1 MGSTTSISIAAP
13 VGVAA
18 TQFAVAGVSTFAAAT
33 GNITNGS
40 IASVTMNNVGFG
52 YTNTNVPEVLA
63 PTPNAIKES
72 ITNIKNVQ
80 GFSGIVTAIETVTV
94 GVSTLGLRIGLKRA
108 SGNFNDLV
116 AGYPIYIFDTHV
128 GNGVTSLNTSG
139 ANTDTVG
146 IGTSFADNVY
156 IIQSITKN
164 AAVAEILVNVHS
176 GVNTTGLGV
185 TVGINS
191 GVNGRFSW
199 GRLFNASGGG
209 VFNRANPVAI
219 GVTGNTV
226 GLTTGVGIGTF
237 PTLQRRVFGLRDT
250 GALRKNLT

>member
-1 MGSTTSISIAAP
+1 MSGGSGYVGSTTSISIAAP

-18 TQFAVAGVSTFAAAT
+18 TQFVVAGVSTFAVAT

-63 PTPNAIKES
+63 PTPDAIKEN

-94 GVSTLGLRIGLKRA
+94 GVSTRGLRIGLQKS

-139 ANTDTVG
+139 ANADTVG
-146 IGTSFADNVY
+146 
-156 IIQSITKN
+156 
-164 AAVAEILVNVHS
+164 
-176 GVNTTGLGV
+176 
-185 TVGINS
+185 TVS
-191 GVNGRFSW
+191 Y
-199 GRLFNASGGG
+199 
-209 VFNRANPVAI
+209 
-219 GVTGNTV
+219 TH
-226 GLTTGVGIGTF
+226 LTL
-237 PTLQRRVFGLRDT
+237 PTIYSV
-250 GALRKNLT
+250 